1 MRNPKII
8 YEDNHLLLAFKPEGV
23 PSQSDKSGEMDFL
36 TQCKLYLKEKY
47 EKTGQVYLALLHR
60 LDRPVS
66 GLMLFAKTSKAASR
80 LSEQIRSH
88 QWKKTYLAVCH
99 GKLLQ
104 DKGYMQDYLY
114 KNERENKSYVAKT
127 EQEIQRY
134 QAKKS
139 SLRYEVLKYLP
150 EKDLSLVLIHLE
162 TGRHHQIRVQFSSRG
177 HALLNDQKYS
187 PAPQVGQPCLCAAGL
202 SFYHPVS
209 KEKQTFF
216 SFTLE
221 KPGFH
226 FFDVSDLKGLEKSYT
241 LS

>member
-1 MRNPKII
+1 MSQPKII
-8 YEDNHLLLAFKPEGV
+8 YEDNHLLLAFKPEGI
-23 PSQSDKSGEMDFL
+23 PSQADQTGEMDFL

-47 EKTGQVYLALLHR
+47 QKQGEVYLALLHR

-88 QWKKTYLAVCH
+88 QWEKSYLAVCH
-99 GKLLQ
+99 GKLAQ
-104 DKGYMQDYLY
+104 EKACMEDYLY
-114 KNERENKSYVAKT
+114 KNAKENKSYVAKS
-127 EQEIQRY
+127 EKEIQKY
-134 QAKKS
+134 GAKRS
-139 SLRYEVLKYLP
+139 TLRYEVLKYLP
-150 EKDLSLVLIHLE
+150 EKDISLVLVHLE

-187 PAPQVGQPCLCAAGL
+187 QASRLGNPCLCAAAL

-209 KEKQTFF
+209 KEKMSFF
-216 SFTLE
+216 SFSLE

-226 FFDVSDLKGLEKSYT
+226 FFDVQDLKSLEKRYSF
-241 LS
+241 